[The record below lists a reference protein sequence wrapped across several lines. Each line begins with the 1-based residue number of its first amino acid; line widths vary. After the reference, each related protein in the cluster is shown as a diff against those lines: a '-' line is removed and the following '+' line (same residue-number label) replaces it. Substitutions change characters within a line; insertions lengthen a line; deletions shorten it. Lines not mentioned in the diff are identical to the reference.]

1 MASAKMVQSN
11 EKDGGDEMKMKD
23 ACGRSWEEMI
33 INAGHMEY
41 DDVVFLGEDE
51 FRVHMVQVTI
61 PFDDI
66 PHPLERGWID
76 VDLRHI
82 RTNMIWS
89 IKVPL
94 DRTFKVC
101 RCLE

>member
-11 EKDGGDEMKMKD
+11 EKGGGDEMKTKD

-33 INAGHMEY
+33 VNAGHMEC
-41 DDVVFLGEDE
+41 DDVVFLDEDE

-61 PFDDI
+61 PFNDR
-66 PHPLERGWID
+66 PFRMERGWID

-94 DRTFKVC
+94 ERTFKVY
-101 RCLE
+101 RCLK

>member
-1 MASAKMVQSN
+1 M
-11 EKDGGDEMKMKD
+11 EIKD
-23 ACGRSWEEMI
+23 ACGRSWEEI
-33 INAGHMEY
+33 IVNAGYMEY
-41 DDVVFLGEDE
+41 GDVVFLGEDE
-51 FRVHMVQVTI
+51 FRVQTVQVTI
-61 PFDDI
+61 PWGCPD
-66 PHPLERGWID
+66 PLSRGWID

-82 RTNMIWS
+82 KTNMIWS